1 MVHFLPS
8 LKQTRYI
15 SMVAPGT
22 NQPLHE
28 FPSFSINEER
38 KDRGVQ
44 SRKRI
49 APTEPDN
56 KRSVHFAAKVCV
68 HTIPSLSEAEVN
80 EMFYT
85 KEEKKNL
92 KFEIKR
98 IVNQLRNGRLSKE
111 EEAEQKIGLESH
123 INPATKYQTRRQII
137 RLVMNHQ
144 RWSLHNKGFFDDDF
158 LAKNC
163 RSVSS
168 HSTRMAQER
177 ALGICTFPEK
187 DKPFLSA
194 PLNVVMAR

>member
-1 MVHFLPS
+1 
-8 LKQTRYI
+8 
-15 SMVAPGT
+15 MVAPGT
-22 NQPLHE
+22 NHPLHE
-28 FPSFSINEER
+28 FPSFSINEEH

-49 APTEPDN
+49 APTERDNN
-56 KRSVHFAAKVCV
+56 KRSVHFATQVYV
-68 HTIPSLSEAEVN
+68 HTIPSLSEADVN

-85 KEEKKNL
+85 KKEKKDL
-92 KFEIKR
+92 RSEIKR
-98 IVNQLRNGRLSKE
+98 IVHQLRNGRLSKE

-123 INPATKYQTRRQII
+123 INPGTKYQTRRQLI

-144 RWSLHNKGFFDDDF
+144 RWRLHNNGFFDDDF

-177 ALGICTFPEK
+177 ALGICTFPRK